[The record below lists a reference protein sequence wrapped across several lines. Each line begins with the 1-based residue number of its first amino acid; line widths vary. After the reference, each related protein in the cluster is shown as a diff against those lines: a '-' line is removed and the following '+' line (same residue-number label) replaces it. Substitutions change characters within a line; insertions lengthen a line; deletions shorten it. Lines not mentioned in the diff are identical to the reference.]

1 MPGGEGSITV
11 CLGELRA
18 GNEDAV
24 RAFLDRYRGPLE
36 EYARQKLRRL
46 GASRAVADEQ
56 DVAQEALLAV
66 IDGIRKQKFDRLRDR
81 DDLIRL
87 LRSVTRRAA
96 LKVKRYQEARIRAR
110 RRVEVEAEPEGAAV
124 GLRWTCR
131 TEEALARVAGRERG
145 PEEVAAIREEF
156 LAMLAVLADDLDR
169 HLLLLM
175 LEGYTQAEIAERF
188 DCCKRTITLRYQRV
202 REAIQKRAT

>member
-1 MPGGEGSITV
+1 M
-11 CLGELRA
+11 
-18 GNEDAV
+18 
-24 RAFLDRYRGPLE
+24 
-36 EYARQKLRRL
+36 
-46 GASRAVADEQ
+46 
-56 DVAQEALLAV
+56 AQEAILAV
-66 IDGIRKQKFDRLRDR
+66 IDGIRKRKFDRLRDR

-96 LKVKRYQEARIRAR
+96 LKVKRYQEARIRAPR
-110 RRVEVEAEPEGAAV
+110 PVEVVAEPGGTAV
-124 GLRWTCR
+124 ALRWTCR
-131 TEEALARVAGRERG
+131 TEEVLAHVAGRERG

-156 LAMLAVLADDLDR
+156 LAVLAVLADDVNR

-202 REAIQKRAT
+202 RAIIQNRAT